1 MGLVENRP
9 AFEEDVC
16 QREKERAHEA
26 WQSLQVQE
34 VVEQSD
40 VVEADQVHDEVGECE
55 SVEHIENISDD
66 LAHKFGS
73 RKNGLDE
80 S

>member
-1 MGLVENRP
+1 MGLVEDGP

-40 VVEADQVHDEVGECE
+40 VVEADQVHDEVGESE
-55 SVEHIENISDD
+55 RVEHIENISDR
-66 LAHKFGS
+66 LAHKLS
-73 RKNGLDE
+73 PRKNGLDE